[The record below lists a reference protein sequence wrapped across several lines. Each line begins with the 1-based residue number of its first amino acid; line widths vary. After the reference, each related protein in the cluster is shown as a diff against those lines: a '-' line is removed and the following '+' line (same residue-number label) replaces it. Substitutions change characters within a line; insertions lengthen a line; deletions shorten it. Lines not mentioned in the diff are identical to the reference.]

1 MEKRFLTIIVLNS
14 FLALFI
20 FLINFFYLQKIT
32 TLYSTINIVCLIMF
46 AFPIVLVKYVE
57 YSRQKELEDM
67 FPVFLHDFTESVRGG
82 MMITDALKLV
92 SRNNYKSLTPYVK
105 KMAAQLD
112 WGIPLEVV
120 LLKFAQSTKSKSI
133 ARIVSSVIETHR
145 FGGKLTDTL
154 DAIGNIAVQID
165 RLREERTA
173 YLQSQIVTGYVVFFV
188 FLGVIIGLERFLIPT
203 LLHSQ
208 SLKSLSGT
216 EVSLA
221 TAEEFKSI
229 FRNLILIQGFFAGLT
244 VGKMAEGVV
253 VAGLKHSILMMLIGG
268 IIYTIFA

>member
-1 MEKRFLTIIVLNS
+1 MEKKFLIIIVLNS

-32 TLYSTINIVCLIMF
+32 TLYSTINIICLIIF
-46 AFPIVLVKYVE
+46 AFPIVIVKYVE
-57 YSRQKELEDM
+57 YSKQKELEDM

-92 SRNNYKSLTPYVK
+92 SKNNYKSLTPYVK

-145 FGGKLTDTL
+145 LGGKLTDTL
-154 DAIGNIAVQID
+154 DAIGNIAVQIE
-165 RLREERTA
+165 RLREERVA
-173 YLQSQIVTGYVVFFV
+173 YLQTQIITGYVVFFV
-188 FLGVIIGLERFLIPT
+188 FLGVIIGLEKFLIPT

-208 SLKSLSGT
+208 SLRSLSGA

>member
-32 TLYSTINIVCLIMF
+32 TLYSTINIVCLIIF